1 MKPFFKLLTL
11 IAFFSFQSTI
21 VFSQEPPL
29 PCDEDG
35 WDCGPGDGTQP
46 GQGSG
51 AATPIDEYAGLL
63 IIAGVVAAGV
73 IYSNK
78 EKMILKK

>member
-1 MKPFFKLLTL
+1 MKPFYKLLTL
-11 IAFFSFQSTI
+11 IALFTLHNTF
-21 VFSQEPPL
+21 VYSQDPCEP
-29 PCDEDG
+29 G
-35 WDCGPGDGTQP
+35 WDCNIDEQP
-46 GQGSG
+46 GEGLG
-51 AATPIDEYAGLL
+51 AATPIDDYAGVL